1 MKKSLLGSLV
11 SAALAA
17 MVSTG
22 NAHAIEPFV
31 VKDIRVEGVQRTEAG
46 TVFGYLPVKVGETMD
61 DEKAS
66 KAIKALFATG
76 FFKDVRLEV
85 EGDVLV
91 VVIEERP
98 AIASVDFVGMK
109 AFEKDQIKK
118 SLRDVGLAESRI
130 FDRSVV
136 ERAEQEL
143 KRQYLSRGYYA
154 ATVTT
159 TTTPL
164 ERNRIGVN
172 FTVDEGQITKIRQ
185 INIVGNKIFKEKELK
200 QVFSLTTPNWLSWYT
215 KNDQYSKQKLSGDLE
230 NLRSY
235 YLNRGYLEFAIEST
249 QVTISPDKQDI
260 YITININEGEKYSV
274 SSVKLAGELLLPEDE
289 LKKMVKVKPGEVYS
303 RELMTETTKAISDR
317 LGNDGYAF
325 ANVNAAPEL
334 DKEKREVAFTIF
346 VDPGRRVY
354 VRNINVTG
362 NNRTRDEVVRREL
375 RQMEGAWYDGSRISE
390 SRTRVD
396 RLGYFN
402 EVTVETPPVPATTD
416 QVDLNVKVAE
426 KSTGFV
432 MLGAGFSSAERLSLS
447 GSVTQQNL
455 FGSGKTVSVSVNT
468 SKINSVYALSYTNPY
483 YTVDGVSA
491 GFDVYNRN
499 VNTYSLG
506 RVARY
511 RTSSIG
517 AGLRVGVPIS
527 DNDYL
532 GFGFAVD
539 ATDLTVNEDSPQRYR
554 DYVAKNGNS
563 YNTVVPSVTWSR
575 NTVDSRLYP
584 TSGTL
589 AKVTAEFGVP
599 LGSLSY
605 YKATAQ
611 HQHYWPLS
619 KQFTLYTNAEIGIA
633 DSLGDKELPFFK
645 NFYAGGI
652 NSVRAY
658 DTSSLGPASLDPRDG
673 VLYRL
678 GGTRRI
684 IGTTELLFPMP
695 GSGIDKSV
703 RLGVFLD
710 GGQVWGADQQI
721 RLGDMRFSTGLSLV
735 WSSPMG
741 PLKFSFGI
749 PLNKQEGDRLQ
760 RLQFTMGQVF

>member
-11 SAALAA
+11 SVALAA
-17 MVSTG
+17 MVTTG
-22 NAHAIEPFV
+22 TAHAIEPFV

-66 KAIKALFATG
+66 QAVKALFATG

-109 AFEKDQIKK
+109 AFEKAQIKK

-130 FDRSVV
+130 FDRSIV

-143 KRQYLSRGYYA
+143 KRQYLTRGYYA
-154 ATVTT
+154 ANIKV

-164 ERNRIGVN
+164 ERNRIGIN
-172 FTVDEGQITKIRQ
+172 FNVDEGQITKIRQ
-185 INIVGNKIFKEKELK
+185 INIIGNNIFSEKELK
-200 QVFSLTTPNWLSWYT
+200 KVFSLTTPNWLTWYT

-235 YLNRGYLEFAIEST
+235 YLNRGYLEFAVDST
-249 QVTISPDKQDI
+249 QITISPDKKDI
-260 YITININEGEKYSV
+260 YITVNITEGEKYSV

-289 LKKMVKVKPGEVYS
+289 LKKLVKVKPGEVYS
-303 RELMTETTKAISDR
+303 RELMTETTKALSDR

-334 DKEKREVAFTIF
+334 NKEKREVAFTIF

-362 NNRTRDEVVRREL
+362 NTRTRDEVVRREL
-375 RQMEGAWYDGSRISE
+375 RQMEGAWYDGDRINQ

-396 RLGYFN
+396 RLGFFDA
-402 EVTVETPPVPATTD
+402 VTVETPVVPGASD
-416 QVDLNVKVAE
+416 QVDLNVNVKE

-432 MLGAGFSSAERLSLS
+432 MLGAGFSSAEKLSLS

-455 FGSGKTVSVSVNT
+455 FGSGKTVSVAVNT
-468 SKINSVYALSYTNPY
+468 SKINTVYSLSYTNPY

-491 GFDVYNRN
+491 GFDVYHRN
-499 VNTYSLG
+499 VNTSRLAS
-506 RVARY
+506 VARY
-511 RTSSIG
+511 QTSSFG
-517 AGLRVGVPIS
+517 GGLRMGLPIS

-532 GFGFAVD
+532 SFGLSVD
-539 ATDLTVNEDSPQRYR
+539 STEITVNSSSPQRFIDFVSR
-554 DYVAKNGNS
+554 NGSS
-563 YNTVVPSVTWSR
+563 YSSLTPTVSWSR
-575 NTVDSRLYP
+575 NTIDSRLYP
-584 TSGTL
+584 TSGTIARVSAEL
-589 AKVTAEFGVP
+589 AVP
-599 LGSLSY
+599 PGSLTY

-611 HQHYWPLS
+611 HQRYWPLS
-619 KQFTLYTNAEIGIA
+619 RTFTLYTNAELGVA
-633 DSLGDKELPFFK
+633 DSLGDKEFPFFK

-652 NSVRAY
+652 GSVRGY
-658 DTSSLGPASLDPRDG
+658 DISSLGPVARDSTTG
-673 VLYRL
+673 TFFRL
-678 GGTRRI
+678 GGTRRM
-684 IGTTELLFPMP
+684 IGNAELLFPMP
-695 GSGIDKSV
+695 GSGLDKSV
-703 RLGVFLD
+703 RLGTFFDV
-710 GGQVWGADQQI
+710 GQVWGADEKI
-721 RLGDMRFSTGLSLV
+721 KFGDMRMSTGLSVL

-741 PLKFSFGI
+741 PLKFSLGM
-749 PLNKQEGDRLQ
+749 PLNKQEGDKVQ
-760 RLQFTMGQVF
+760 RLQFTFGQVF